1 MRYFV
6 VILGIFGLEW
16 KIKNYI
22 EETKTE
28 DTEEEK
34 CKGML
39 LIRKPAVFVAV
50 SVNPA
55 DPTEPAT
62 IAVTSAT
69 V

>member
-6 VILGIFGLEW
+6 VILGVFGLEW

-39 LIRKPAVFVAV
+39 LIRKHHNKGAF
-50 SVNPA
+50 
-55 DPTEPAT
+55 
-62 IAVTSAT
+62 
-69 V
+69 